1 MDESSSWYLYLLEC
15 ENNYLYAGISTDVTR
30 RFRHHCEGK
39 GAKFT
44 RINRPQKILG
54 VAAYPNRS
62 QATTAEIEL
71 KRMSRQKKLQWAAI
85 HSAE

>member
-1 MDESSSWYLYLLEC
+1 MSNSSSWYLYLLEC
-15 ENNYLYAGISTDVTR
+15 ENDYLYAGISTDVMR
-30 RFRHHCEGK
+30 RFRSHCEGK

-44 RINRPQKILG
+44 RINRPQRVLG
-54 VAAYPNRS
+54 VAAYPDRG
-62 QATTAEIEL
+62 QATSAEIEL